1 MPLADADEESDGLEV
16 TLTYSGGL
24 EDGSMH
30 GQGKATF
37 AGDKIYEGQFN
48 YGKRQGHGVLAY
60 PDGRRH
66 EGEWVNDLAHGRGTF
81 FYRSG
86 NRYEGQWHDGKI
98 TGQGTLIYAGGD
110 RYEGEWRSGKMH
122 GYGVYTYADGD
133 TYEGEWQDDRR
144 NGKGKLTFAPSSTL
158 ASKGGARAAPMP
170 AAAAGV
176 APAPESAPAAA
187 PAPAA
192 PSPLVARSFDAQDM
206 YVPALLGPWRLRWP
220 DATGRATEIIDVRD
234 PDGFGEMLSFSMLDG
249 VRCVLAPAPGGAD
262 APLAVEWADGTVQ
275 TLETFESPLPP
286 SEGDLAAAA
295 AAAGAVL
302 RWSVRAPEEAAVAAE
317 KEAEVAAKAE
327 EHGEAA
333 TAAKGDAQDD
343 AADDAQDDAQAA
355 TGPPHAERSGRR
367 PTAEAT
373 AAAGGRANRRRG
385 FQAVRASVGLLAAA
399 RIRRAAA
406 SGKGLV
412 LVWERPGAEPGAEGA
427 TAASDAAAASAA
439 VPVTAPGV
447 EQYDGQWLQGKMHG
461 FGRYAYPDGALE
473 LVGAACMQVLLTA
486 PSPACKC
493 SSRRPHP
500 HASAPHG
507 ALTSPQVRLP
517 GRLVLR
523 GRVHRG
529 AHARSRLVYRR
540 SDPIRWRVRR
550 QSQGG
555 TRRAAPALHR
565 RAARGHMGGRP
576 GAWPGH
582 THLAQRGQV
591 RRRICRRQEAR
602 HRRAALCEWRHVP
615 WPMDR

>member
-1 MPLADADEESDGLEV
+1 MLHAEADEESDGLEV
-16 TLTYSGGL
+16 TLTYSGGF

-37 AGDKIYEGQFN
+37 VGDKIYEGQFN

-98 TGQGTLIYAGGD
+98 TGQGTLFYAGGD
-110 RYEGEWRSGKMH
+110 QYEGEWRSGKMH

-158 ASKGGARAAPMP
+158 GSKGGTGAAPMP
-170 AAAAGV
+170 AATGV

-192 PSPLVARSFDAQDM
+192 PSPLVARSFDAHDM

-220 DATGRATEIIDVRD
+220 DATGRASEMIDVRD
-234 PDGFGEMLSFSMLDG
+234 PDGCGEMLSFSMLDG
-249 VRCVLAPAPGGAD
+249 LRCVLAPAPGGAD
-262 APLAVEWADGTVQ
+262 APLAIEWADGTVQ
-275 TLETFESPLPP
+275 TLETLESPLPP
-286 SEGDLAAAA
+286 AEGDLAAAA
-295 AAAGAVL
+295 AAVGAVL

-317 KEAEVAAKAE
+317 KEAEVVAAE
-327 EHGEAA
+327 EEHREAV
-333 TAAKGDAQDD
+333 AAAEG
-343 AADDAQDDAQAA
+343 DAQDDAQAA
-355 TGPPHAERSGRR
+355 TGPPHVERSGRR
-367 PTAEAT
+367 PVAEAA
-373 AAAGGRANRRRG
+373 AAAGGHVNRRRG

-412 LVWERPGAEPGAEGA
+412 LVWERPGAEPGVERDTESA

-439 VPVTAPGV
+439 VPVMAPGV

-461 FGRYAYPDGALE
+461 FGRYVYPDGSLE
-473 LVGAACMQVLLTA
+473 SLGAACMQVLITA
-486 PSPACKC
+486 PHLPTGTCTRTAHPLRAS
-493 SSRRPHP
+493 SSR
-500 HASAPHG
+500 G
-507 ALTSPQVRLP
+507 ACTVAARIPTVRYDTMESS
-517 GRLVLR
+517 
-523 GRVHRG
+523 
-529 AHARSRLVYRR
+529 SRI
-540 SDPIRWRVRR
+540 S
-550 QSQGG
+550 
-555 TRRAAPALHR
+555 RRAAACFADSLPAS
-565 RAARGHMGGRP
+565 GSRP
-576 GAWPGH
+576 HGWP
-582 THLAQRGQV
+582 TRCMA
-591 RRRICRRQEAR
+591 
-602 HRRAALCEWRHVP
+602 
-615 WPMDR
+615 